1 MKEKVIKIGTLILM
15 LSGVF
20 MTFSCTSYKS
30 GFLQSS
36 TYHDVQEDNSQTNID
51 FLTHKKQKLNVETK
65 KIINSIK
72 SYHDKTKS
80 IRARDINDLFQ
91 NLNNQYNIDECFRDI
106 STNSLNDS
114 IRRLSRINLILAADF
129 YSSNIQNDKLIRRI
143 INRGDEGFFVEEN
156 THMDSQYFL
165 WSRKTQKKIIEQNIK
180 VTSSNKTGL
189 DFILQ
194 YKADNLHRVIYNV
207 LRFGSELLGHLLFNA
222 YLKPTKVENL
232 ETIIPYLKK
241 WDIICI
247 KSPYRL
253 TDKFIPGYFGH
264 VGIYLGNSVFAES
277 TQKGVVYSN
286 SNDFAEGKT
295 FVIIRPKTITNR
307 QNSRMMQVL
316 RAQIGKSY
324 DYNFNVESSDR
335 IFCSELIYLV
345 YEQIHWK
352 TKRVLDYFTI
362 SPDYIA
368 MESLENNKLFI
379 PLYSKNGHVIFN
391 PNQMTIRK
399 LIP

>member
-1 MKEKVIKIGTLILM
+1 M

-20 MTFSCTSYKS
+20 MTFSCSSHKH
-30 GFLQSS
+30 GFSQSS
-36 TYHDVQEDNSQTNID
+36 TFQDEHEDACKINID
-51 FLTHKKQKLNVETK
+51 YLINKKQKLNVETK
-65 KIINSIK
+65 NIINSIK
-72 SYHDKTKS
+72 SYHDKTNS
-80 IRARDINDLFQ
+80 IRAIDINDLFE
-91 NLNNQYNIDECFRDI
+91 NLNNQYNIDKCFQYI
-106 STNSLNDS
+106 SSNSINDS

-129 YSSNIQNDKLIRRI
+129 YSSNIQKDKLIRRI
-143 INRGDEGFFVEEN
+143 INRGDAGFLVEEN
-156 THMDSQYFL
+156 THMGSQYFL
-165 WSRKTQKKIIEQNIK
+165 WSRKTQKKIIEHNIK

-189 DFILQ
+189 DFIIQ
-194 YKADNLHRVIYNV
+194 SKADNLHEVIYNT
-207 LRFGSELLGHLLFNA
+207 LGFGSELLGHFLFKA

-232 ETIIPYLKK
+232 EPIIPYLKK
-241 WDIICI
+241 WDIVCI

-264 VGIYLGNSVFAES
+264 VGIYLGGNVFAES

-307 QNSRMMQVL
+307 QNSRMIQVL

-324 DYNFNVESSDR
+324 DYNFNVESPDR

-352 TKRVLDYFTI
+352 TKRILDYFTI

-368 MESLENNKLFI
+368 MEALKNNQLFI
-379 PLYSKNGHVIFN
+379 PLYSKNGTVIFN
-391 PNQMTIRK
+391 PNQMIIRK